1 MFIIELIFLCL
12 ILVVVAE
19 ILMLFFI
26 DPILGDIIE
35 WRGQEYKVIDWG
47 GFDCYDYI
55 LEDKNGQ
62 ITKTYEWE
70 LTFAKIKGLGIQRIY
85 RYFREVTGI

>member
-1 MFIIELIFLCL
+1 MFIIELLFLCL

-35 WRGQEYKVIDWG
+35 WRGQEYKVIDWCG
-47 GFDCYDYI
+47 YDYI
-55 LEDKNGQ
+55 LEDKDGQ
-62 ITKTYEWE
+62 ITKVYEWE
-70 LTFAKIKGLGIQRIY
+70 LIFANIKGLGIQRIY